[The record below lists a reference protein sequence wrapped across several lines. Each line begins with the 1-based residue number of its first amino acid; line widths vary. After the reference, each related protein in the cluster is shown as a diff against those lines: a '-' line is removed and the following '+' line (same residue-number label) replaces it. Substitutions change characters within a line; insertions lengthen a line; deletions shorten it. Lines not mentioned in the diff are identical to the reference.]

1 MARRRARSRG
11 LSAKQWTMLAYI
23 AGDNNLSDNGLD
35 DIQEMCDMGASRAA
49 HVGVQIDTK
58 GEHDG
63 AIRYEI
69 TPPDPTGVAHR
80 VVIERLPEPD
90 SGNPE
95 VLYEFLQW
103 GLRRYPARRRLV
115 VVWNHGAGFR
125 TARRDIAF
133 DDYGSSLDMTELQH
147 ALRRAGLGP
156 RNKLAILGFDACLMS
171 MLEIV
176 YQLRNETEFIVGS
189 QQTEP
194 GDGWP
199 YDQVLR
205 VMNSGPSADQ
215 MARQIVR
222 QYMRACRAA
231 GDGNVTQSAVNTRRV
246 EAAVRAWS
254 QMGDA
259 LAAAVATEGAAV
271 RRARSLVQAYEYP
284 DYVDAVHA
292 ARLFARLTKSAA
304 VRTRARAFES
314 AVRRCVV
321 ATAYDGGAVRE
332 SHGLTIWF
340 PPDRRQYLEY
350 RAKYTAMDF
359 SAPYPG
365 WVRFLDALHG

>member
-1 MARRRARSRG
+1 MARRRARS
-11 LSAKQWTMLAYI
+11 LPAKQWMMLAYI
-23 AGDNNLSDNGLD
+23 AGDNNLSDNGLE
-35 DIQEMCDMGASRAA
+35 DIQEMCDVGASRGT
-49 HVGVQIDTK
+49 HVGVQIDTE

-69 TPPDPTGVAHR
+69 SAPDPTGDAHR
-80 VVIERLPEPD
+80 VVIERLDEPD

-95 VLYEFLQW
+95 VLFEFLQW
-103 GLRRYPARRRLV
+103 GLKRYPARRRLV

-125 TARRDIAF
+125 TTRRDIAF
-133 DDYGSSLDMTELQH
+133 DDYGSSLDMTELQR
-147 ALRRAGLGP
+147 ALRRAGLGA

-199 YDQVLR
+199 YDQVLKA
-205 VMNSGPSADQ
+205 MNGGPSAEQ
-215 MARQIVR
+215 MARQIVLR
-222 QYMRACRAA
+222 YMRACRAA
-231 GDGNVTQSAVNTRRV
+231 GDSNVTQSAVATRRV
-246 EAAVRAWS
+246 EPAVRAWS
-254 QMGDA
+254 RLGDA
-259 LAAAVATEGAAV
+259 LAGAVAAEGPAI
-271 RRARSLVQAYEYP
+271 RRVRSLVQAYEYP

-292 ARLFARLTKSAA
+292 ARLFRRLTKNAA
-304 VRTRARAFES
+304 VRARARAFES
-314 AVRRCVV
+314 AVRRCVI
-321 ATAYDGGAVRE
+321 ASRREGGAVRE

-359 SAPYPG
+359 SERYSG
-365 WVRFLDALHG
+365 WVRFLDALHS